1 MNKDFTS
8 INFKIQRYDSPWRRL
23 IKATYI
29 DYLKHVYRILELNY
43 QNEYVYKNTFLNE
56 WLIKEIGKENSKV
69 YSEFR
74 VGTAFA
80 DLVMFNGTSKA
91 FEIKTEYDS
100 DSRLSLQLE
109 NYRKAF
115 NQIFLIIPEHKLSVY
130 KKYNENIGLI
140 TYNRDHEQK
149 FLLEREAVSNGE
161 VDSETIM
168 NILYTHEYK
177 SIVKLHYGHVPVLTS
192 FNQYRKCYELIKA
205 IPNRELNAYFIDQM
219 KRRDMENVL
228 SGRYYKEFN
237 QLSLALKLSKVQ
249 RENLIQSL
257 KSPIKV

>member
-91 FEIKTEYDS
+91 FEIKTEYD
-100 DSRLSLQLE
+100 
-109 NYRKAF
+109 
-115 NQIFLIIPEHKLSVY
+115 
-130 KKYNENIGLI
+130 
-140 TYNRDHEQK
+140 
-149 FLLEREAVSNGE
+149 
-161 VDSETIM
+161 
-168 NILYTHEYK
+168 
-177 SIVKLHYGHVPVLTS
+177 
-192 FNQYRKCYELIKA
+192 
-205 IPNRELNAYFIDQM
+205 
-219 KRRDMENVL
+219 
-228 SGRYYKEFN
+228 
-237 QLSLALKLSKVQ
+237 
-249 RENLIQSL
+249 
-257 KSPIKV
+257 